1 MITVKKNL
9 GKGFENPK
17 LINKQLQDSLQAGAF
32 IVVANYKKE
41 SPVDHKDLRNFVG
54 IIVQEDRVVV
64 TTTATSLEG
73 VRYPIFVGLG
83 TGKFR
88 GSTTDFGHPGTGRV
102 RAGDTSGRGLG
113 GIRPDMFHMRA
124 KDKSEKKLTAFVKK
138 IGRA

>member
-1 MITVKKNL
+1 VREPAPRTGVL
-9 GKGFENPK
+9 R
-17 LINKQLQDSLQAGAF
+17 D
-32 IVVANYKKE
+32 
-41 SPVDHKDLRNFVG
+41 DHGDPPGL
-54 IIVQEDRVVV
+54 VQEDRVVV

-138 IGRA
+138 NILPLLYAT